1 MRITSLVP
9 IVSVIVF
16 VSGCSTNE
24 STSTESSSQVE
35 TPASTSLSK
44 EDACRELKIA
54 IGTYTDISMKSL
66 AELQLDD
73 NAKPL
78 PPSGEIQSLVGT
90 LIQSLNDVT
99 ENAPNEELKNVSE
112 QFALDVAAYH
122 EKAMNQEISLAAT
135 AAITDD
141 LTKIQEL
148 CPAF

>member
-1 MRITSLVP
+1 
-9 IVSVIVF
+9 
-16 VSGCSTNE
+16 
-24 STSTESSSQVE
+24 
-35 TPASTSLSK
+35 
-44 EDACRELKIA
+44 
-54 IGTYTDISMKSL
+54 MKSL